1 MLSKSDRVPLSTIE
15 ARILRFGPLTTT
27 QLKQHFHVSQC
38 SSLSDRLKDSKML
51 KSVHKTQQILL
62 WYHVDGRKPEGITE

>member
-1 MLSKSDRVPLSTIE
+1 MLSRNDRVPLSAIE

-27 QLKQHFHVSQC
+27 QLKQHFNVSRC
-38 SSLSDRLKDSKML
+38 SSLCDRLKDSKML

-62 WYHVDGRKPEGITE
+62 WYHVDGRKPEGVTE